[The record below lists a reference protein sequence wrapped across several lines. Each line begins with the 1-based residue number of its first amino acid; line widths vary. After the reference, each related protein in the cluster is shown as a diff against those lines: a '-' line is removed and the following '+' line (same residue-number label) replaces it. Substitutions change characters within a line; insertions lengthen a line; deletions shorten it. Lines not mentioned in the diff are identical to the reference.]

1 MKYFSTMKTLT
12 VQEASQNLGR
22 WLRRA
27 MGGEQIA
34 IHEGACAVLL
44 QPLPAPPESPESER
58 LSPRE
63 ALRLMQEESSL
74 TPEQAE
80 QYLREVREE
89 RLAAEDRRP
98 A

>member
-1 MKYFSTMKTLT
+1 MKYSSTMRTLT

-44 QPLPAPPESPESER
+44 QPLPVPPESSASER

-63 ALRLMQEESSL
+63 ALRLMQEESRL
-74 TPEQAE
+74 TPEQAG
-80 QYLREVREE
+80 QYMREVREE
-89 RLAAEDRRP
+89 RLAAEARRP

>member
-1 MKYFSTMKTLT
+1 MKTLT

-22 WLRRA
+22 WLQRA

-44 QPLPAPPESPESER
+44 QSLPAVAESSAPGR
-58 LSPRE
+58 LPPRE
-63 ALRLMQEESSL
+63 ALRLMQEEAHL
-74 TPEQAE
+74 TLEQAE
-80 QYLREVREE
+80 QYTREVREE
-89 RLAAEDRRP
+89 RLAAEARRP

>member
-1 MKYFSTMKTLT
+1 
-12 VQEASQNLGR
+12 
-22 WLRRA
+22 

-34 IHEGACAVLL
+34 IHEGACTVLL
-44 QPLPAPPESPESER
+44 QPLPAPPKSSGSDR

-63 ALRLMQEESSL
+63 ALRLMQEESCL

-80 QYLREVREE
+80 KYLREVREE
-89 RLAAEDRRP
+89 RLAAEGRQP

>member
-1 MKYFSTMKTLT
+1 M
-12 VQEASQNLGR
+12 
-22 WLRRA
+22 RRA
-27 MGGEQIA
+27 ISGEQIA
-34 IHEGACAVLL
+34 IHEGTCAVLL
-44 QPLPAPPESPESER
+44 QPLPAPPESSAPER

-63 ALRLMQEESSL
+63 ALRLMQEESRL

-89 RLAAEDRRP
+89 RLAAEARGS

>member
-1 MKYFSTMKTLT
+1 MKTLT
-12 VQEASQNLGR
+12 VQEASENLSR

-27 MGGEQIA
+27 MDGEQIA

-44 QPLPAPPESPESER
+44 QPLPVPSESPASER

-63 ALRLMQEESSL
+63 ALRLMQEESRL
-74 TPEQAE
+74 TPEQAD

-89 RLAAEDRRP
+89 RLAADRRP

>member
-1 MKYFSTMKTLT
+1 MKYSFTMKTLT
-12 VQEASQNLGR
+12 VQEASQNLSR

-44 QPLPAPPESPESER
+44 QPLPVPPESPASER

-63 ALRLMQEESSL
+63 ALRLMQEESRL
-74 TPEQAE
+74 TPDQAE
-80 QYLREVREE
+80 QYVLDVREE
-89 RLAAEDRRP
+89 RLAAEARRP

>member
-1 MKYFSTMKTLT
+1 MKYSFTMKTLT
-12 VQEASQNLGR
+12 VQEASQNLSR

-44 QPLPAPPESPESER
+44 QPLPVPPESSASER

-63 ALRLMQEESSL
+63 ALRLMQEESRL
-74 TPEQAE
+74 TPEQAG
-80 QYLREVREE
+80 QYMREVREE
-89 RLAAEDRRP
+89 RLAAEARRP
-98 A
+98 T